1 MNGKIVAA
9 SDGRQNWD
17 IRCYD
22 NAYQAM
28 KFINIP
34 TALNKLS
41 ESKIWY
47 SKQPAHLKR
56 EVQIISNLGRIL
68 ADTSHHELQKERS
81 LGLLGRNHE
90 YAHLQTR
97 RS

>member
-9 SDGRQNWD
+9 SDDRQNWD

-22 NAYQAM
+22 NAYQAL

-34 TALNKLS
+34 TAMNKLS

-47 SKQPAHLKR
+47 AKQPAHLKR
-56 EVQIISNLGRIL
+56 EVFLFNKGWILDAPPYHEFQKIRALSILGW
-68 ADTSHHELQKERS
+68 
-81 LGLLGRNHE
+81 NHE
-90 YAHLQTR
+90 YAHI
-97 RS
+97 

>member
-9 SDGRQNWD
+9 SDDRQNWD
-17 IRCYD
+17 IKCYD
-22 NAYQAM
+22 NAYQAL

-47 SKQPAHLKR
+47 AKQPAHLKR
-56 EVQIISNLGRIL
+56 EVIKLSILGWIL
-68 ADTSHHELQKERS
+68 DASSHYEFQKERT
-81 LGLLGRNHE
+81 LGLLGWNYEH
-90 YAHLQTR
+90 AHLQTR
-97 RS
+97 